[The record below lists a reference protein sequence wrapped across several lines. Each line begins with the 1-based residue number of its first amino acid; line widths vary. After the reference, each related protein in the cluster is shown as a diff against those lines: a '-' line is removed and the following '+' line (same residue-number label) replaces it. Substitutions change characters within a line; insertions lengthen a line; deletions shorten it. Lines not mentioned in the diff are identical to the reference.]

1 MGETR
6 RRREIRERQAAVRM
20 AIGRELKSARLD
32 GGVSIRSL
40 GAAVGVDPSH
50 LARAEAG
57 THALSQDALVA
68 VATGLGRDV
77 SFRLFE
83 ASAPLVRD
91 RISAVMHEELLGD
104 LDPRWSSLLEVT
116 VYRPV
121 RGVIDLVLRDRT
133 YGDLVAGEG
142 HSRLHTVEGQLRHAS
157 GKADSLPSARGW
169 PWSDT
174 IDAPPASR
182 LLVLRS
188 CAAMHD
194 LVRALPTTFATAY
207 PADTERAVAAL
218 TGPHER
224 WPGAAIVWVR
234 VDGSRTRLL
243 RGIPP
248 ALRR

>member
-6 RRREIRERQAAVRM
+6 LRRAIRERQTAARHAV
-20 AIGRELKSARLD
+20 GRELRAARLD
-32 GGVSIRSL
+32 SGVSIRAL
-40 GAAVGVDPSH
+40 GKAIGVDPSH

-57 THALSQDALVA
+57 THALSHDALVA

-77 SFRLFE
+77 SLRLFE

-91 RISAVMHEELLGD
+91 RISSMMHEALLGN
-104 LDPRWSSLLEVT
+104 LDRRWMPLLEVA
-116 VYRPV
+116 VHRPV
-121 RGVIDLVLRDRT
+121 RGVIDLVLRDET

-142 HSRLHTVEGQLRHAS
+142 HSRLHTVEGQLRHAA

-169 PWSDT
+169 PWSDA
-174 IDAPPASR
+174 IEAPPASR

-207 PADTERAVAAL
+207 PGDTERAVAAL
-218 TGPHER
+218 TGGAER
-224 WPGAAIVWVR
+224 WPGSSIVWVR
-234 VDGSRTRLL
+234 VDGARTRVLP
-243 RGIPP
+243 GVPP